1 MKAKLYEFILCIA
14 RSSQLMTTDFVR
26 VLFLTDIQNFKQS
39 TQIRGISGSGAGV
52 LSNVSL
58 LCSYR
63 TDSALKMCIM
73 NVAYNFILHRFGSY
87 FATNE
92 LLRFLPRATKK
103 EWQKSFK
110 TIPTH
115 DVTVLYIELFLLLHS
130 MYLHRYRSLEVFYG
144 NAQKNEMK
152 KNEENVIKLAMSIY
166 LINID
171 ANTNEK
177 SAADD
182 YAGKYHSVSLS
193 LNHFSTY
200 I

>member
-52 LSNVSL
+52 LTNVL
-58 LCSYR
+58 LLYSYR
-63 TDSALKMCIM
+63 TDFALKMCIM

-92 LLRFLPRATKK
+92 LLRFTK
-103 EWQKSFK
+103 S
-110 TIPTH
+110 
-115 DVTVLYIELFLLLHS
+115 
-130 MYLHRYRSLEVFYG
+130 
-144 NAQKNEMK
+144 NEKK
-152 KNEENVIKLAMSIY
+152 KN
-166 LINID
+166 D
-171 ANTNEK
+171 R
-177 SAADD
+177 
-182 YAGKYHSVSLS
+182 
-193 LNHFSTY
+193 NHLKQYQRMMLQFY